1 MSRQGNTAIVRR
13 YVEEV
18 LNDKRL
24 GVVDDLFASDC
35 VLQDPTLGEEKQGS
49 AVMVAVARL
58 CHVVS
63 PDYKVRVEETVAEG
77 DTVMI
82 SWTAR
87 GKLAPEMG
95 DPGPTGDE
103 VTESGISMFRLNEEG
118 RISYTKQLSR
128 SLDDYPN
135 PVPKEESARKRLE
148 SDPLLKPLG
157 AKAGP
162 FKCWRKPWTCLW
174 HSHDQG
180 E

>member
-1 MSRQGNTAIVRR
+1 M
-13 YVEEV
+13 
-18 LNDKRL
+18 
-24 GVVDDLFASDC
+24 VDDLFASDC
-35 VLQDPTLGEEKQGS
+35 VLQDPNLREEKQGP
-49 AVMVAVARL
+49 AVMAAVARL

-63 PDYKVRVEETVAEG
+63 PDYTVSVEETVAEG

-103 VTESGISMFRLNEEG
+103 VTESGITMFRLNEEG

-128 SLDDYPN
+128 SLDDYPR
-135 PVPKEESARKRLE
+135 PIPKEESARRRLE
-148 SDPLLKPLG
+148 SDPLLEPLG
-157 AKAGP
+157 AMKGLL
-162 FKCWRKPWTCLW
+162 KCWKKPRTCLW
-174 HSHDQG
+174 YPHDQG

>member
-1 MSRQGNTAIVRR
+1 MSTEGNKAVVRR

-18 LNDKRL
+18 LNDERL

-35 VLQDPTLGEEKQGS
+35 VLQDPRLGEEKQGT
-49 AVMVAVARL
+49 AVMTAVARL

-87 GKLAPEMG
+87 GRLAPEMG

-103 VTESGISMFRLNEEG
+103 VNESGISMFRLNEEG

-135 PVPKEESARKRLE
+135 PVPKEESARRRLE
-148 SDPLLKPLG
+148 SDPLLEPLG
-157 AKAGP
+157 AMKGP
-162 FKCWRKPWTCLW
+162 FKCWIKPRTCHW
-174 HSHDQG
+174 SSQHQG

>member
-1 MSRQGNTAIVRR
+1 MSTAGNKAVVRR

-18 LNDKRL
+18 INGERL

-35 VLQDPTLGEEKQGS
+35 VLQDPTLGEEKQGT
-49 AVMVAVARL
+49 AVMAALARL

-148 SDPLLKPLG
+148 SDPLLEPLG
-157 AKAGP
+157 AKRGP
-162 FKCWRKPWTCLW
+162 LKCWKKPRTCRW
-174 HSHDQG
+174 YPFDQG